1 MAKSVEKTVT
11 DVAYQVEQATNDDG
25 TVDVEI
31 KDVQY
36 HKRDDSIVIQFF
48 TPLGETKNHVFDRPK
63 RADDSYEVVR
73 FANAYIGSFGAI
85 EQLTGMSVKADP
97 DSWELQTPDTKTE
110 AALTH
115 FSTILEYI
123 VPVGIF
129 TTELLLV
136 IGVVGGLLGFVGLP
150 VIAFYSVLTF
160 TEFSLSIDPT
170 GAMLMWLGSGLVSTM
185 CMWLAER
192 FFSWEA

>member
-1 MAKSVEKTVT
+1 MAQTIEKTVT
-11 DVAYQVEQATNDDG
+11 DVAYQVERATNNDG

-63 RADDSYEVVR
+63 RADSSYEVVQ

-85 EQLTGMSVKADP
+85 EQLTGMNVKADP
-97 DSWELQTPDTKTE
+97 ESWNVKIPDTRVEAAIKYISSTTE
-110 AALTH
+110 A
-115 FSTILEYI
+115 I
-123 VPVGIF
+123 
-129 TTELLLV
+129 TTGGLFATEMLLLTG
-136 IGVVGGLLGFVGLP
+136 IVGGLLGFVGLP
-150 VIAFYSVLTF
+150 IIAFYSVLSF
-160 TEFSLSIDPT
+160 TELLSIDPT

-192 FFSWEA
+192 FFSWEP

>member
-1 MAKSVEKTVT
+1 MAQTIEKTVT
-11 DVAYQVEQATNDDG
+11 DVAYQVEQATNNDG

-63 RADDSYEVVR
+63 RADSSYEVVQ

-85 EQLTGMSVKADP
+85 EQLTGMNVKADP
-97 DSWELQTPDTKTE
+97 ESWNLKIPDTRVGAAIKYISSTTE
-110 AALTH
+110 A
-115 FSTILEYI
+115 I
-123 VPVGIF
+123 
-129 TTELLLV
+129 TTGGLFATEMLLLTG
-136 IGVVGGLLGFVGLP
+136 IVGGLLGFVGLP
-150 VIAFYSVLTF
+150 IIAFYSVLSF
-160 TEFSLSIDPT
+160 TELLSIDPT

-192 FFSWEA
+192 FFSWEP

>member
-1 MAKSVEKTVT
+1 MAQTIEKTVT
-11 DVAYQVEQATNDDG
+11 DVAYQVEQATNNDG

-63 RADDSYEVVR
+63 RADSSYEIVN

-97 DSWELQTPDTKTE
+97 ESWNVKIPDTRVESAVKYINSVTE
-110 AALTH
+110 
-115 FSTILEYI
+115 TIITGGLF
-123 VPVGIF
+123 VAG
-129 TTELLLV
+129 LLLL

-150 VIAFYSVLTF
+150 IIATYSVF
-160 TEFSLSIDPT
+160 PSTEFALSINAGEAT
-170 GAMLMWLGSGLVSTM
+170 VMWIGSVVMSAICMYLGGT
-185 CMWLAER
+185 
-192 FFSWEA
+192 FFEW